1 MNFLK
6 NNSMHDMKSN
16 LCNRTI
22 QIAGSSSEKTDVQ
35 IIEFS
40 HQLIRSVTKKL
51 LEKGATIVS
60 IVGKEKEAS
69 IKPADTANPS
79 IIFYWD
85 IFETVYE
92 YAKSLSFSN
101 NTKNLVK
108 VVSSEKAEAQ
118 IPENRKEMWNQL
130 ISKGIVSLHRINP
143 GWNAG
148 AYKRQKQEE
157 LSDALLIL
165 GGGEGVEHLA
175 SLYVSHGKPVLPL
188 DIPLGSSYGDGIGG
202 APLLSRISIA
212 NPNRFIPI
220 INEDTASKLA
230 YLSYER
236 WKKTYPEKYANC
248 ILDFLETVVKPQVFY
263 IRLLNKDEK
272 EYQAVEDFFRS
283 VVDPVVQK
291 LKYSIKEMG
300 ISDMKNAFLN
310 VEIFHELHNSSIVI
324 ADMSGLRPNCF
335 LEMGYA
341 FGRNK
346 KVLMTAIKG
355 TKLPFDPSAIPCYF
369 WDSNI
374 SCEDQQE
381 SFLKFWIRNINR
393 FPLVSNIDII

>member
-1 MNFLK
+1 
-6 NNSMHDMKSN
+6 MKSN
-16 LCNRTI
+16 LCNRII

-40 HQLIRSVTKKL
+40 HQLIRSITKKL

-60 IVGKEKEAS
+60 IVGKEKVPA

-85 IFETVYE
+85 IFEMVYE
-92 YAKSLSFSN
+92 YAKSMSFSN

-175 SLYVSHGKPVLPL
+175 SLYVSHGKPVLSL
-188 DIPLGSSYGDGIGG
+188 DIPLGSSSGDGLGG
-202 APLLSRISIA
+202 SSLLSRLSIA
-212 NPNRFIPI
+212 NPKRFIPRI
-220 INEDTASKLA
+220 SEDTASKLA
-230 YLSYER
+230 YLSYEK
-236 WKKTYPEKYANC
+236 WKTDPEKYAYS
-248 ILDFLETVVKPQVFY
+248 ILDFLETVIKPQVFY
-263 IRLLNKDEK
+263 IRLLNKDGK
-272 EYQAVEDFFRS
+272 DYQLVEGFFRS

-291 LKYSIKEMG
+291 LQYSIMDMG
-300 ISDMKNAFLN
+300 ISDINSAFLN
-310 VEIFHELHNSSIVI
+310 TEIFHELNNSSIVI
-324 ADMSGLRPNCF
+324 ADISGLRPNCF
-335 LEMGYA
+335 MEVGYA
-341 FGRNK
+341 FGLNK
-346 KVLMTAIKG
+346 KVLLTALKG
-355 TKLPFDPSAIPCYF
+355 TNLPFDPSAIPCYF
-369 WDSNI
+369 WDPDISNN
-374 SCEDQQE
+374 EKLK
-381 SFLKFWIRNINR
+381 SFWEFWKRNINR
-393 FPLVSNIDII
+393 PPLISNNEII

>member
-1 MNFLK
+1 
-6 NNSMHDMKSN
+6 MHDMKSN
-16 LCNRTI
+16 LSNRII
-22 QIAGSSSEKTDVQ
+22 QIAGSSSKKTDVQ

-51 LEKGATIVS
+51 LDDGAIIVS
-60 IVGKEKEAS
+60 IVGKEKEAT
-69 IKPADTANPS
+69 IKPADIANPS

-92 YAKSLSFSN
+92 YAKSMSFSN

-130 ISKGIVSLHRINP
+130 ISKGIISLHRINP

-157 LSDALLIL
+157 LSDVLLIL

-188 DIPLGSSYGDGIGG
+188 DIPLGSSYGDGLGG
-202 APLLSRISIA
+202 SSLLSRLSIV
-212 NPNRFIPI
+212 NPKRFIPRI
-220 INEDTASKLA
+220 SEETASKLA

-236 WKKTYPEKYANC
+236 WKTDPEKYAYC

-263 IRLLNKDEK
+263 VRLLNKDEK
-272 EYQAVEDFFRS
+272 EYQLVESFFRN

-291 LKYSIKEMG
+291 LQYSIKDMG
-300 ISDMKNAFLN
+300 VSDVKSAFLN
-310 VEIFHELHNSSIVI
+310 IEIFHELHNSSIVI
-324 ADMSGLRPNCF
+324 ADITGLRPNCF
-335 LEMGYA
+335 IEAGYA
-341 FGRNK
+341 FGLNK
-346 KVLMTAIKG
+346 KVILTAQKG

-369 WDSNI
+369 WDPDI
-374 SCEDQQE
+374 SGNDKQE
-381 SFLKFWIRNINR
+381 SFLEFWKRNINR
-393 FPLVSNIDII
+393 PPLISNNEII